1 MSLSLATVPVLL
13 IKMIYVRLIKHKNND
28 MLGDLNKP
36 LPNQN
41 ILTMREA
48 KVYLAADVRSEQFAV
63 LAENTLS
70 HCWKIEDRLSN
81 TWYQVNIGDRLGMS
95 VAQTLK

>member
-1 MSLSLATVPVLL
+1 
-13 IKMIYVRLIKHKNND
+13 

-63 LAENTLS
+63 LAENLRYPIVG
-70 HCWKIEDRLSN
+70 KLKDRLSN
-81 TWYQVNIGDRLGMS
+81 TWYL
-95 VAQTLK
+95 